1 MSDSLVVAMGG
12 ATEASIWSNHIDV
25 PHQLPIDWISIPYGT
40 ALKGQMYKVV
50 DKFDRVCPNNVVGEL
65 HIGGLGVAKG
75 YIGDQQLTE
84 EKFYYDNNHVK
95 WYRTGDQGRIWNDG
109 TIEFLG
115 RIDNQVKIKGHRI
128 EIGEIEKQS
137 QTL

>member
-84 EKFYYDNNHVK
+84 ENS
-95 WYRTGDQGRIWNDG
+95 TMI
-109 TIEFLG
+109 TIMLSGIE
-115 RIDNQVKIKGHRI
+115 QVTKVVFGMMAR
-128 EIGEIEKQS
+128 
-137 QTL
+137 LNFR

>member
-1 MSDSLVVAMGG
+1 
-12 ATEASIWSNHIDV
+12 
-25 PHQLPIDWISIPYGT
+25 
-40 ALKGQMYKVV
+40 
-50 DKFDRVCPNNVVGEL
+50 VCPNNVVGEL

-115 RIDNQVKIKGHRI
+115 RIDNQLKIKGHRI
-128 EIGEIEKQS
+128 EIGEIEKAIS
-137 QTL
+137 N